1 MKLKVKFDFVY
12 DLDKQMEAEQEKVF
26 KSNLEEAMDCDYV
39 LMLRNAIDDFL
50 KKKLEKAIMDA
61 ITEEDL

>member
-1 MKLKVKFDFVY
+1 MKLKVKFDFIQNIE
-12 DLDKQMEAEQEKVF
+12 KQMEAEQEKVF